1 MITIDNQHVKFCAQK
16 GNTVSGWWF
25 QPPWKILVSWDAYS
39 QYIYIYGKIKN
50 VPNHQPGLIM
60 ESRFI
65 SPVLAIIFLETRRFS
80 KVQPFLRDSEPCHRA
95 YIVQGSSHLVSGYWV
110 FKHPLT
116 QLETEKQ
123 WKTMVKPWKTM
134 AWKNPW
140 KNMKN
145 HAKPMKTLRIWFRN
159 QDQSIW
165 PPKRSTCTTC
175 CSSRWVPQRFFV
187 SLLPDASHDW
197 GILMGSMAHHI

>member
-1 MITIDNQHVKFCAQK
+1 M
-16 GNTVSGWWF
+16 VST
-25 QPPWKILVSWDAYS
+25 PLKNIS
-39 QYIYIYGKIKN
+39 QLGCLFPIYIYGKIKN

-60 ESRFI
+60 ESCFI

-95 YIVQGSSHLVSGYWV
+95 YIFQGSSHLVSGYWV
-110 FKHPLT
+110 FTHPLT

-140 KNMKN
+140 KNMENPWLNPWLNPTYMISQPGSKYLTPETIRL
-145 HAKPMKTLRIWFRN
+145 HHVLFVQVSAPEILRLLA
-159 QDQSIW
+159 
-165 PPKRSTCTTC
+165 
-175 CSSRWVPQRFFV
+175 SRCLAW
-187 SLLPDASHDW
+187 LGYID
-197 GILMGSMAHHI
+197 GIHGTPYIAAPMGSYGK